1 MWGDKE
7 GYMKLL
13 KDILYKVRIIEVIGS
28 TNVAITSVNFD
39 SRKIEKDSLFIAV
52 KGTQSDG
59 HKYIDDTI
67 TKGAIAVLCEE
78 LPAKLNEKITY
89 VKVNDSSIAL
99 AIVAGNFYDNP
110 SEHIKLIGVTGT
122 NGKTTTVT
130 LLFSLF
136 KQLGYKVGLLSTVKN
151 QINNEVI
158 PATHTTPDPLELNA
172 LLHQMVERGCTHCFM
187 EVSSHA
193 VVQNRIAGLHFQGG
207 VFTNITHDHLD
218 YHKTFD
224 EYIKAKKGFF
234 DMLGSDAFAL
244 TNKDDAN
251 ADVMVQNT
259 KATKKTYSLRS
270 MADFKCKV
278 IENQFSGLHLNIDN
292 NEVWSKLIGNFN
304 AYNLLAVYAVAV
316 LLKEDKTNVLTTI
329 STLNSVEGRFQY
341 IRSDN
346 GIIGIVDYAHTPD
359 ALTNVLKTIN
369 DIRSGNE
376 QIITVVG
383 CGGDRDAAKR
393 PMMAKIACDLSNK
406 VILTSDN
413 PRSEDPEAIIKSME
427 KGVDAVNR
435 KKTLSIINRSE
446 AIKTACSFAK
456 PGDIIL
462 VAGKGHEKY
471 QEIKGVKHEFDDMQ
485 VLQENLKLFQ
495 K

>member
-1 MWGDKE
+1 
-7 GYMKLL
+7 MKLL
-13 KDILYKVRIIEVIGS
+13 KDILYKVRIVEVIGS
-28 TNVAITSVNFD
+28 TNVAITAISFD

-67 TKGAIAVLCEE
+67 TKGAIAILCEE
-78 LPAKLNEKITY
+78 LPKKLDEKVTY
-89 VKVNDSSIAL
+89 IKVSDTTAAL
-99 AIVAGNFYDNP
+99 GIVAGNFYDNP
-110 SEHIKLIGVTGT
+110 SESLSLVGVTGT

-130 LLFSLF
+130 LLFNLF
-136 KQLGYKVGLLSTVKN
+136 KKLGYKVGLISTVKN
-151 QINNEVI
+151 QINNDLY
-158 PATHTTPDPLELNA
+158 PSTHTTPDAIELNA
-172 LLHQMVERGCTHCFM
+172 LLRQMVDKGCSHCFM

-193 VVQNRIAGLHFQGG
+193 VVQNRIAGVRFVGG

-218 YHKTFD
+218 YHKTFE

-234 DMLGSDAFAL
+234 DMLGKDAFAL
-244 TNKDDAN
+244 VNKDDAN
-251 ADVMVQNT
+251 GEIMVQNT
-259 KATKKTYSLRS
+259 KAVKKSYSLRA

-278 IENQFSGLHLNIDN
+278 VENQFSGLHLNIDN
-292 NEVWSKLIGNFN
+292 NEVWSKLIGSFN
-304 AYNLLAVYAVAV
+304 AYNLLAVYATAIM
-316 LLKEDKTNVLTTI
+316 LKEDKTNVLTTL
-329 STLNSVEGRFQY
+329 STLSSVEGRFQY

-359 ALTNVLKTIN
+359 ALVNVLKTIN
-369 DIRSGNE
+369 DIRTGNE
-376 QIITVVG
+376 QVITVVG

-393 PMMAKIACDLSNK
+393 PMMAKIACDLSNR

-413 PRSEDPEAIIKSME
+413 PRSEDPDSIIKQMQ
-427 KGVDAVNR
+427 KGVDAVNH
-435 KKTLSIINRSE
+435 KKTLSINDRSE
-446 AIKTACSFAK
+446 AIKTACSIAQ

-471 QEIKGVKHEFDDMQ
+471 QEIKGVKHSFDDML
-485 VLQENLKLFQ
+485 VLQENLKLFL